1 MLLNFIS
8 YSILFDNLRLEDAR
22 HKLFTNNLHTYIQT
36 DEDVTQNILD
46 LSIYRQEKQLK
57 VQQQRLEIKTSRG
70 N

>member
-1 MLLNFIS
+1 MIT
-8 YSILFDNLRLEDAR
+8 RLEDAR

-36 DEDVTQNILD
+36 DEDVTQSIID

-57 VQQQRLEIKTSRG
+57 LQHERLEIKTSRG